1 MKHTAKYILLAAVS
15 AVFGLASCQK
25 ESTVVPADALF
36 RPIVQSPEYGGQWIE
51 LTWDKYE
58 GADYFELQIVGKD
71 GLNNTVQTDT
81 TFYRFEGLN
90 YDTSYDII
98 VRSVSR
104 TTGLTSRYYVVP
116 TVTTEDFPT
125 KLKSV
130 SAVDNM
136 ALVTWE
142 GDSYTKL
149 VCTTYTTDE
158 NGERVEGQSV
168 ECEVSPD
175 ALQAT
180 VEGLTPGS
188 NYLVRAYNGDDYKGK
203 KVFSTANAEVYE
215 GVVEDLRTLDADT
228 AYSYFTQ
235 TYVNGI
241 IEANPDQDITFI
253 LKGGTE
259 YELATIN
266 LAATTG
272 TIRIV
277 TGLSLEGKATFRVS
291 GNFAVASGATVGA
304 ISMEKIVFTD
314 HSSKV
319 GGSSNFGGTY
329 LFNFNQAGSALGTL
343 NLSNCDIR
351 FKRGVLRSQT
361 TATIDNINIDG
372 CTFDYIGGYGIT
384 NADNAAAATRNIVVK
399 NSSFSHCEK
408 MFVATKPTDKDMT
421 FYAEN
426 CTFCWVPKSG
436 NYFCDFNGMTVSPTF
451 KNCIFGPAGHQG
463 TAGDLNAYRGNG
475 SLTVDNCYGTTDISW
490 GMNAT
495 SGEPNSSMDLKSTG
509 ADVAGTFAAA
519 AVSYTDIATVTE
531 LPEMDFT
538 LQSKDLKA
546 EKVGDPRWY

>member
-1 MKHTAKYILLAAVS
+1 MKHTVKYILFAAAC
-15 AVFGLASCQK
+15 AVLSISSCQK
-25 ESTVVPADALF
+25 ESKITPADALF

-51 LTWDKYE
+51 LNWEKYE
-58 GADYFELQIVGKD
+58 GADYFELVITGKD
-71 GLNNTVQTDT
+71 GLSSTVQTDT

-104 TTGLTSRYYVVP
+104 STGLTSRYYIVP

-136 ALVTWE
+136 ANITWS

-149 VCTTYTTDE
+149 VCTTYTLDE
-158 NGERVEGQSV
+158 DGSRIEGQSK
-168 ECEVSPD
+168 EFEVSPD
-175 ALQAT
+175 AEQAT
-180 VEGLTPGS
+180 VEGLTAGS
-188 NYLVRAYNGDDYKGK
+188 NYIVRAYNGEDYKGK
-203 KVFSTANAEVYE
+203 KLFATANAEVYE
-215 GVVEDLRTLDADT
+215 GVVEDLRLIDAES

-266 LAATTG
+266 FAATTG

-291 GNFAVASGATVGA
+291 GNFSVASGASVGK
-304 ISMEKIVFTD
+304 ISMEKVIFTD
-314 HSSKV
+314 HPSKV
-319 GGSSNFGGTY
+319 GGASNFGGTY
-329 LFNFNQAGSALGTL
+329 LFNFNQANSALGTL
-343 NLSNCDIR
+343 NLQNCDIR

-361 TATIDNINIDG
+361 TATIDNIVIDG

-384 NADNAAAATRNIVVK
+384 NADNAAAATRNIKVS

-408 MFVATKPTDKDMT
+408 MFVATKPTDKTMT
-421 FYAEN
+421 FSAEN
-426 CTFCWVPKSG
+426 CTFCWVPKGG
-436 NYFCDFNGMTVSPTF
+436 NYFLDFNGMTVEPVL

-463 TAGDLNAYRGNG
+463 TAGDLNAFRGNG
-475 SLTVDNCYGTTDISW
+475 SLTVDNCYGTSDISW

-495 SGEPNSSMDLKSTG
+495 TGEPNSMMDLKSTG

-519 AVSYTDIATVTE
+519 EVSYTDITTVTS

-538 LQSKDLKA
+538 LLSKDLKA